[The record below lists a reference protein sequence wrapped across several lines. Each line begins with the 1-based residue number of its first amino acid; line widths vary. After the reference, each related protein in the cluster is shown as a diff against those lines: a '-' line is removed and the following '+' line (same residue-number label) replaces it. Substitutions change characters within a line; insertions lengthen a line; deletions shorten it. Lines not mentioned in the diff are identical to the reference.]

1 MSSYLVHWKID
12 IEADSAYSAA
22 EEALEI
28 MQDKE
33 SCALWF
39 EVVRSST
46 GNMTI
51 VDLETDWEEEKENE

>member
-39 EVVRSST
+39 PSH
-46 GNMTI
+46 
-51 VDLETDWEEEKENE
+51 DLV